1 MQHLIKL
8 IKTETVLSIAV
19 ILAAVSAVFVH
30 PDSQYIRYV
39 DFRTLA
45 LLFCLMTVIAGIRR
59 RGVFS
64 VLAARLVSRSENT
77 AGMVTA
83 LVLASFFLSML
94 ITNDVSLITLVPLTM
109 NCFERLPAEDRK
121 NWLIPGV
128 VLETV
133 AANLG
138 SMTTPVGNPQNLYLY
153 GLSDLTLFSF
163 LKIILPY
170 SMISLILLLLWIK
183 VHQIG
188 ANQIR
193 ASQIRAQQIRDH
205 QIRAHQYSDKPQELL
220 HPGFRK
226 PSPEKINKINGTDN
240 ENQASDAPA
249 TGADSSTP
257 VIHTNGLAAYF
268 ALFALCL
275 ATVARLV
282 PWPVPF
288 AAVLIYVLLS
298 DRKTIFEADYSL
310 LGTFLALFIFIG
322 NLGRI
327 PSFRSALSGVLT
339 GHEVLTAIAA
349 SQVMSN
355 VPAAILLSG
364 FTSKTDL
371 LIIGTNLGGLGTL
384 IASMASL
391 ISYKLITADSNVSRS
406 QYLIYFTVTNAAF
419 LFCLAA
425 FHVLVGYFFVR

>member
-1 MQHLIKL
+1 MQHLLKL

-30 PDSQYIRYV
+30 PDGQYIQYI

-64 VLAARLVSRSENT
+64 VLAARLVSRSKNT

-109 NCFERLPAEDRK
+109 NCFERLPEEDRK

-170 SMISLILLLLWIK
+170 SMISLILLLLWIR
-183 VHQIG
+183 VHQISG
-188 ANQIR
+188 R
-193 ASQIRAQQIRDH
+193 H
-205 QIRAHQYSDKPQELL
+205 YSDKPRELL
-220 HPGFRK
+220 RSGCG
-226 PSPEKINKINGTDN
+226 KISSEAINGN
-240 ENQASDAPA
+240 ENPA
-249 TGADSSTP
+249 TGSDSSTP
-257 VIHTNGLAAYF
+257 AIHSNGLAAYF

-288 AAVLIYVLLS
+288 AAVLIYVFLS
-298 DRKTIFEADYSL
+298 DRKTIYEADYSL

-339 GHEVLTAIAA
+339 GHEVFTAIAA

-371 LIIGTNLGGLGTL
+371 LIIGTNLG
-384 IASMASL
+384 
-391 ISYKLITADSNVSRS
+391 
-406 QYLIYFTVTNAAF
+406 
-419 LFCLAA
+419 
-425 FHVLVGYFFVR
+425 

>member
-8 IKTETVLSIAV
+8 IKAETVLSIAV

-30 PDSQYIRYV
+30 PDSQYIQYV

-170 SMISLILLLLWIK
+170 SMISLIMLPLWIK
-183 VHQIG
+183 VHQIE
-188 ANQIR
+188 AHQIR
-193 ASQIRAQQIRDH
+193 AS

-226 PSPEKINKINGTDN
+226 PSPEKINKINGNGSEN
-240 ENQASDAPA
+240 ENHDSDAPA

-257 VIHTNGLAAYF
+257 AIHSNGLAAYF

-339 GHEVLTAIAA
+339 GHEVFTAIAA

-425 FHVLVGYFFVR
+425 FHVLVGFFFVR